1 MFTPVWVGKKT
12 EQSDAIIVAVHDDV
26 VEVGLAVLIDCEFVG
41 FETLD
46 GLLLLFSSGLLGFS
60 GLLGVLA
67 SLGLLPEP
75 PPLISPPPSGGQK
88 GHTQEGLRSPNP
100 PVPPDHLPRSL
111 VPRSTTNSTQ
121 ANVPGSARSYY
132 NNCSSN
138 RNLTVIAIGLDYRY
152 CHRYGGPLLFL
163 FLLPLS
169 TKAQRLQNTDFESP
183 DEEIH

>member
-1 MFTPVWVGKKT
+1 
-12 EQSDAIIVAVHDDV
+12 VAVHDDV

-46 GLLLLFSSGLLGFS
+46 GLLLLFSSGLLRFS

-100 PVPPDHLPRSL
+100 PVPPDHLSRSL

-132 NNCSSN
+132 NNCS
-138 RNLTVIAIGLDYRY
+138 RNCKLTVIAIGLDYRR
-152 CHRYGGPLLFL
+152 CHRYGSCDGSQVWEIALRIVLCRAIGDKGSL
-163 FLLPLS
+163 GLRRNCEGIRHR
-169 TKAQRLQNTDFESP
+169 RLD
-183 DEEIH
+183 